1 MNAGQTTARGAR
13 LRTIRSVPG
22 RSLLIVRVLTG
33 AALALALAFA
43 IGGDGQ
49 YAVAA
54 PPVAQATP
62 TQVTELELAQRFVP
76 VYYLKEQGGPCDAGG
91 DPFNPSPVEVVLG
104 GEANIRL
111 RDTPAGDIQGP
122 TARDL
127 AGVDAPAF
135 LDFPGDPRRPGCR
148 YERDFQR
155 LSQGIDPAVYARI
168 ALEPGRDG
176 FAIQYWT
183 YYYFNDWNNTHESD
197 WEMVS
202 LVFDGATIEDAWR
215 DGPAFAAYAAHGAG
229 ERQDWDSKRVD
240 KEDGH
245 PVVYVSSGSHASYF
259 QPSVYLGLG
268 EEGSGFGCD
277 IADGPHRRIAPDV
290 ILLREPGAPEEPTP
304 WLTFGGRWGERLG
317 GEFNG
322 PTGPQTKR
330 AWDEPISW
338 AEEQRTGTATLPGS
352 DLLGNNDVRSFC
364 TVVAEGSR
372 LLRVFFEFPAIVG
385 GALILVLGTV
395 GAAGF
400 VVARDAFSDPLV
412 GPARGGF
419 LRKRRTLGQVLRAAT
434 VLYWRQPRLFLAFSV
449 LFIPVELVFSLLHHW
464 LVSVPPFEN
473 ILWLF
478 DANEVSR
485 LAMALLLGG
494 AASFVVYLGVLTAS
508 LAAIA
513 GLDAGQAVT
522 PRSAYIDAI
531 GYLPRVAAARGRAL
545 LAVAV
550 LGLSIAGIP
559 LAAWLAV
566 RWQFVEAAAVLDD
579 NVELTASAASGRAVA
594 GRFRRA
600 LVYVFFFG
608 LFGAVAGPALAVV
621 LLLGTGLDAGL
632 INVLSGIFHAVV
644 MPFSCIGLA
653 LAYCDLERRAGDDEL
668 NEEPDRVVRPRGR
681 VRKLL
686 SLGPATL
693 AAWEG
698 RSRPSGRF

>member
-1 MNAGQTTARGAR
+1 MP
-13 LRTIRSVPG
+13 RSTFFMAMASV
-22 RSLLIVRVLTG
+22 
-33 AALALALAFA
+33 AFA
-43 IGGDGQ
+43 VAAAFVITGDGQ
-49 YAVAA
+49 RAHAA
-54 PPVAQATP
+54 PLPAQVTP
-62 TQVTELELAQRFVP
+62 GAVTELELAQRFAP
-76 VYYLKEQGGPCDAGG
+76 VYYLKEQRGPCDAGG
-91 DPFNPSPVEVVLG
+91 DPFNPSPVEVAVG
-104 GEANIRL
+104 GDPGIRL
-111 RDTPAGDIQGP
+111 RDTPGGDVAGP
-122 TARDL
+122 TAPDLRD
-127 AGVDAPAF
+127 VDAPAF

-168 ALEPGRDG
+168 TREPGRDG
-176 FAIQYWT
+176 FAIQYWA

-202 LVFDGATIEDAWR
+202 LVFESATLEDAWR

-229 ERQDWDSKRVD
+229 ERQDWDSKRIEKD
-240 KEDGH
+240 DGH
-245 PVVYVSSGSHASYF
+245 PVIYVSSGSHASYF

-277 IADGPHRRIAPDV
+277 IADGPHRRVTPAV
-290 ILLREPGAPEEPTP
+290 ILLREPGSSAEPTP

-330 AWDEPISW
+330 AWQDPITW
-338 AEEQRTGTATLPGS
+338 AEDQRAGTATLPGS
-352 DLLGNNDVRSFC
+352 DLLGNNNVRSFC
-364 TVVAEGSR
+364 TLVAEGSR

-385 GALILVLGTV
+385 GALVLVLGTV

-478 DANEVSR
+478 NANEVSR

-508 LAAIA
+508 LTAIA
-513 GLDAGQAVT
+513 ALDAGQVVT
-522 PRSAYIDAI
+522 PRSAYRDAI
-531 GYLPRVAAARGRAL
+531 GYLPRVLAARGRAL

-550 LGLSIAGIP
+550 LGLSVAGIP

-579 NVELTASAASGRAVA
+579 NPGLTASAASGRAVA
-594 GRFRRA
+594 GRFRRS
-600 LVYVFFFG
+600 LIYVFFFG
-608 LFGAVAGPALAVV
+608 IFGAVSGPALAVV

-632 INVLSGIFHAVV
+632 INVLSGLFHAVV
-644 MPFSCIGLA
+644 MPFTAIGLA

-668 NEEPDRVVRPRGR
+668 TREPERIVRARSRLRQSVAIAGNVGR
-681 VRKLL
+681 RA
-686 SLGPATL
+686 LGM
-693 AAWEG
+693 WEG
-698 RSRPSGRF
+698 RGP